1 MASGANRG
9 VGVRGLSR
17 LGACRRGA
25 ATCSGW
31 PWVCSSCLG
40 AQLGVLLS
48 AGSFDSLAK
57 ALLLCTVPWKGL
69 ISGLLSGAWRDS
81 RAEELR
87 ASRCGATKH
96 CTWTRISPADLS
108 EPLPSPGSLNPMA
121 LGRSCCAFPSPP
133 CAGAVPGDA
142 EPVLCCRSHAHPRDG
157 AAAPALLPARLS
169 LNCCIPTRSWR
180 QGAGGIVTGKE

>member
-1 MASGANRG
+1 MGANGG

-31 PWVCSSCLG
+31 QWICSSCLG

-57 ALLLCTVPWKGL
+57 ALLLCMVPWKSL
-69 ISGLLSGAWRDS
+69 ASGLLE
-81 RAEELR
+81 EELR
-87 ASRCGATKH
+87 DGRCGATKH
-96 CTWTRISPADLS
+96 CVWSRTSPADLS
-108 EPLPSPGSLNPMA
+108 EPLPRPGSLNPVA
-121 LGRSCCAFPSPP
+121 LGSSCCAFPSPL

-142 EPVLCCRSHAHPRDG
+142 KPVLCCRSHAHPRDG